1 MQNRE
6 IYSGTNPVFQRVE
19 GDCSYDYLQCFHNF
33 SGQIKVVLFFSNY
46 KRPSDCRTTTS
57 TSFPYWARAS
67 GLEGEIFRSARAQ
80 NLKLVLVVILVL
92 QSKGRFLTLRTTG
105 TVIC

>member
-57 TSFPYWARAS
+57 TSFRTELALQVWRAKFF
-67 GLEGEIFRSARAQ
+67 EVHV
-80 NLKLVLVVILVL
+80 LK
-92 QSKGRFLTLRTTG
+92 T
-105 TVIC
+105 